1 MIAGTDLQP
10 ESTVGRME
18 LERLRVG
25 MGVDVHPFADGRPLV
40 LGGEMIPWRQGLA
53 GHSDADVLIHAV
65 SDALLGAAALG
76 DIGQH
81 FPDSDPVNRDRSSL
95 DILEEVSRKMA
106 QAGCAV
112 LNIDAC
118 IIAEEPKLAPYYD
131 AMRGNIARAVG
142 IDTSRVGLKATT
154 SEGLGFTGRAEGI
167 AAQAVCLLAV
177 GGKEARDG

>member
-1 MIAGTDLQP
+1 
-10 ESTVGRME
+10 
-18 LERLRVG
+18 
-25 MGVDVHPFADGRPLV
+25 
-40 LGGEMIPWRQGLA
+40 MIPWRQGLA